1 MTERR
6 DSSALAGVKGADSL
20 ALTGARPRV
29 ARRGYVLLETVVA
42 TGMLI
47 VGLSII
53 GSQVQSADK
62 SIKMMERK
70 IRAVALAEQ
79 HLAELDMG
87 LVELDSVDEEQEG
100 DFGPR
105 YPDFGWILTTENT
118 ALEAMFLLKV
128 DILHHPREGDYRE
141 DEFEHELAET
151 VFTVYAMRTA
161 PQPVN
166 FGEDF
171 GLNEEELVDLTDRL
185 AELAIPGLDPESFD
199 PALLGKVD
207 FEELIEALP
216 VLMDAFGIDVS
227 QLMAG
232 LPPNLLEQ
240 LQESGFFG
248 DDDESGTEGEEGS

>member
-6 DSSALAGVKGADSL
+6 DSSALAGVKSADSL
-20 ALTGARPRV
+20 ALTGARPGG
-29 ARRGYVLLETVVA
+29 ARRGYILLETVVA

-79 HLAELDMG
+79 HLAELDLG

-105 YPDFGWILTTENT
+105 YPDFGWILTTEDT
-118 ALEAMFLLKV
+118 ALEAMFLLKL

-151 VFTVYAMRTA
+151 VFTVYAMRAA

>member
-1 MTERR
+1 MSRAS
-6 DSSALAGVKGADSL
+6 DASALIGGDFA
-20 ALTGARPRV
+20 ARPRLV
-29 ARRGYVLLETVVA
+29 GVRRRGYVLLETVVA

-47 VGLSII
+47 VGLSVI
-53 GSQVQSADK
+53 GAQVQDADTTL
-62 SIKMMERK
+62 KMMERQ

-79 HLAELDMG
+79 HLAELDLG
-87 LVELDSVDEEQEG
+87 LVELDSADEEEEG

-105 YPDFGWILTTENT
+105 FPDFGWVLTTENT
-118 ALEAMFLLKV
+118 ALEAMFLLKL
-128 DILHHPREGDYRE
+128 DILHHPHEGDYRE

-166 FGEDF
+166 FAEDF
-171 GLNEEELVDLTDRL
+171 GLNEEELTDLTDRL

-199 PALLGKVD
+199 LALLGKVD

-216 VLMDAFGIDVS
+216 VLMEAFGLDVS

-240 LQESGFFG
+240 LQESGLFG
-248 DDDESGTEGEEGS
+248 DDEESEEEEGS